1 MTEKG
6 SICASLLR
14 PLTGECQR
22 ARRGLLVVERGSA
35 GEVDA
40 LAYNNVIG
48 IGRGGTDVL
57 KVDGREVAR
66 QTMEHIMQ
74 WDEDFDIGADT
85 GTPVDDPASATLHQQ
100 ATSYE
105 QLN

>member
-48 IGRGGTDVL
+48 RGGTDVL

-85 GTPVDDPASATLHQQ
+85 GTRLTTPPLQHCTSKQPVM
-100 ATSYE
+100 
-105 QLN
+105 NN